1 MSETDVD
8 YKALKASAPTLDYE
22 DLFNAIFRIFQR
34 VPEGETREGLQEEL
48 EMRCDVMIADREGS
62 GP

>member
-8 YKALKASAPTLDYE
+8 YKALKAKAATLDYE
-22 DLFNAIFRIFQR
+22 ELFNAIFRIFQR
-34 VPEGETREGLQEEL
+34 VPEGETREELQEEL
-48 EMRCDVMIADREGS
+48 ETRCDVMIADREGA